1 MTAKAYTIAG
11 AILLVFSLWFNWH
24 AFTES
29 KALEKDL
36 KKEEKNAQKWK
47 NSYEQEQKALK
58 IEENNQEETV
68 EIQAEKDTAYEE
80 VRVMEEQ
87 MEWNKEALRAL
98 FNYKNLAEREKNLDY
113 YLTETQKEK
122 MEQAKSDSDNADG
135 GSSLQSQSSFYQSI
149 SDDSFSTWNI
159 LKVEMEAE
167 GVKTDVS
174 LLANLTYTLEEG
186 KWLLSDMKFQESN

>member
-1 MTAKAYTIAG
+1 MTAKAYQIAG
-11 AILLVFSLWFNWH
+11 AILLIFSLWLNWH
-24 AFTES
+24 TYTES
-29 KALEKDL
+29 KALEKEL
-36 KKEEKNAQKWK
+36 NKEEKNAQKWK
-47 NSYEQEQKALK
+47 KSYEQEQQALK
-58 IEENNQEETV
+58 LEENNQEETV

-80 VRVMEEQ
+80 VHVMEEQ

-98 FNYKNLAEREKNLDY
+98 FNYKNLTEREKNLDY
-113 YLTETQKEK
+113 YLTEPQKEK

-135 GSSLQSQSSFYQSI
+135 GSSLKSQSSFYQSI

-186 KWLLSDMKFQESN
+186 KWLLSDMTFQESN

>member
-11 AILLVFSLWFNWH
+11 AILLVFSLWLNWH
-24 AFTES
+24 TYTGS
-29 KALEKDL
+29 KVLEKEL
-36 KKEEKNAQKWK
+36 NKEEKNAQKWK
-47 NSYEQEQKALK
+47 KSYEQEQQALK
-58 IEENNQEETV
+58 LEENNQEETV

-80 VRVMEEQ
+80 VHVMEEQ

-98 FNYKNLAEREKNLDY
+98 FNYKNLAEREKNLDH

-149 SDDSFSTWNI
+149 NENSFSTWNVI
-159 LKVEMEAE
+159 KVEIGTE
-167 GVKTDVS
+167 GVNTSIS
-174 LLANLTYTLEEG
+174 LLANLTFTLENDR
-186 KWLLSDMKFQESN
+186 WLIKNMEFIEN